1 MTNKSR
7 KLNESDHPNVL
18 EATGSDKEIGKKPGV
33 RSNRENEE
41 EVGKSGFRKWD
52 GIRDERNDSLG
63 SLILKL
69 PFFSDIQ
76 GVH

>member
-52 GIRDERNDSLG
+52 GIRDIDYNCQLKHERMSNRE
-63 SLILKL
+63 KR
-69 PFFSDIQ
+69 FS
-76 GVH
+76 